1 MPGVTRLD
9 AILAAL
15 RDATG
20 AARVTLRLDVPRRRL
35 HSDDVAAEALAPGV
49 TSLRGHTSIDQRA
62 AGTIRWLDA
71 NRRILIQPDLRGAD
85 PAPPRELVELYG
97 ATAQMLGPIVR
108 DDRLVGWVSIHHAGG
123 PRQWR
128 AEDVAALETAMR
140 AVHRELDGTP

>member
-20 AARVTLRLDVPRRRL
+20 AARVTLRLDVPGRRL

-49 TSLRGHTSIDQRA
+49 KSLRGQTSIDQRA

-71 NRRILIQPDLRGAD
+71 NRRILIQPDLRGVD

-108 DDRLVGWVSIHHAGG
+108 DDRLIGWLSVHHAGG

-128 AEDVAALETAMR
+128 AEDVAALEAAMR
-140 AVHRELDGTP
+140 AVHRELDAGP